1 MSRKLAVRKGDLRS
15 LLQQVNSDSLVR
27 LQFLADPAKALD
39 AAGIKLD
46 EKTMSEL
53 KRVVHEY
60 IKTYPN
66 IALLP
71 TGLHG
76 KAEGRVRPSD
86 DCKEGL
92 LII

>member
-1 MSRKLAVRKGDLRS
+1 MPGKLAVRKRDLRS
-15 LLQQVNSDSLVR
+15 LLQKVNSDSLVR
-27 LQFLADPAKALD
+27 LQFLSDPAKALD

-53 KRVVHEY
+53 KSVVHEY
-60 IKTYPN
+60 VKTYPN

-76 KAEGRVRPSD
+76 KAEGRFRAPN
-86 DCKEGL
+86 DCKEGI

>member
-1 MSRKLAVRKGDLRS
+1 MPRQVTIRKGDLRS
-15 LLQQVNSDSLVR
+15 LVQQVNSDSLVR

-39 AAGIKLD
+39 AAGIKLS
-46 EKTMSEL
+46 EKTVSEL
-53 KRVVHEY
+53 KRLVHEY
-60 IKTYPN
+60 IKTFPN

-76 KAEGRVRPSD
+76 KSEGRVGPSD
-86 DCKEGL
+86 DCKEGI

>member
-1 MSRKLAVRKGDLRS
+1 MPKKKATVRKRDLRS
-15 LLQQVNSDSLVR
+15 LVQQVNSDSLVR
-27 LQFLADPAKALD
+27 LQFLADPAKTLD
-39 AAGIKLD
+39 AAGIKLS

-53 KRVVHEY
+53 TKLVDEY
-60 IKTYPN
+60 IKTFPN

-76 KAEGRVRPSD
+76 KSKGRVG
-86 DCKEGL
+86 EGI